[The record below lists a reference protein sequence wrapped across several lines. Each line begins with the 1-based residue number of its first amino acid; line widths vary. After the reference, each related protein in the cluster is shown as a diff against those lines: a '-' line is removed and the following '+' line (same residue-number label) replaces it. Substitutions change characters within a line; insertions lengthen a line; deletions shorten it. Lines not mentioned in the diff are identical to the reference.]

1 MNKKSKKL
9 NKTYYFF
16 YPGNINTKTGGYI
29 YEKNILQRAK
39 ALNFNLNA
47 IQLCKNYPFPKK
59 NDISTLK
66 NIINKL
72 SNNSVLVFDGL
83 VFETIDKIIDNLKRF
98 KIIALIHH
106 PLYLEFK
113 SKRSKYFVKQAMQLY
128 PKVNKIIV
136 TSNETKNLIAQKFKI
151 DKQKIQIVEPGIEKL
166 KKYKVARDKNINLLS
181 VGSIIERKNYQ
192 YLIKELRFIDNVKL
206 KIVGDTTRESEYFK
220 KLQNIISN
228 YGLEEKISFYSN
240 ISIRL
245 LSQLYSQCDF
255 YISVSKYEGFGMSL
269 ANALQQKKM
278 IITFKTLTLMNTL
291 KKDGIIYLNDF
302 KEKSLSKLILRNFNN
317 VKIQNKI
324 RKNQRKFLT
333 PIQSADLFIK
343 EIKNA

>member
-1 MNKKSKKL
+1 MNKKSTKL
-9 NKTYYFF
+9 NKTFYFF

-39 ALNFNLNA
+39 ILNFNLKA
-47 IQLCKNYPFPKK
+47 IQLSENYPFQKK
-59 NDISTLK
+59 KDSSTLR
-66 NIINKL
+66 NILDKL
-72 SNNSVLVFDGL
+72 SGNSVLIFDGL
-83 VFETIDKIIDNLKRF
+83 VFETIDKIIDNLKSF

-113 SKRSKYFVKQAMQLY
+113 GRRSEYFVKQAMKLY
-128 PKVNKIIV
+128 PKAEKIIV
-136 TSNETKNLIAQKFKI
+136 TSNETKNLIAQKFMI
-151 DKQKIQIVEPGIEKL
+151 NKQKIQIVEPGIEKL
-166 KKYKVARDKNINLLS
+166 KKFKVKKDKNINLLS
-181 VGSIIERKNYQ
+181 VGSIIERKNYE

-206 KIVGDTTRESEYFK
+206 KIVGDITRESEYYNE
-220 KLQNIISN
+220 LQNIISN

-240 ISIRL
+240 ISARR

-255 YISVSKYEGFGMSL
+255 YISVSRYEGFGMSL

-324 RKNQRKFLT
+324 RKNRRKFLT
-333 PIQSADLFIK
+333 PKQSADLFIK